1 MDKLRSTNR
10 TKIYLFLC
18 FWFIYLEEYR
28 LYLET
33 MNGTIKSIKFL
44 FKNRTMHAISLLSI
58 YIYIVSTREEN
69 PDYFPLWKKFF
80 ILSEE
85 WNEIRTKGKF
95 SIEFVSLCCRIG
107 NPREAKSIQLSYAR
121 TSSACCSSFS
131 KIKTLE
137 RGFFFFFFL

>member
-58 YIYIVSTREEN
+58 YIYCFDKRGKSWLLSTLEKILHSFRRMERNSNERKVLDWIRVSLLSDRKSARSEIDST
-69 PDYFPLWKKFF
+69 F
-80 ILSEE
+80 ILCENKQRLLFE
-85 WNEIRTKGKF
+85 
-95 SIEFVSLCCRIG
+95 L
-107 NPREAKSIQLSYAR
+107 
-121 TSSACCSSFS
+121 
-131 KIKTLE
+131 LE
-137 RGFFFFFFL
+137 D

>member
-1 MDKLRSTNR
+1 MSIIKLDKLSSTNR

-44 FKNRTMHAISLLSI
+44 FKNRTVHAISLLSI

-85 WNEIRTKGKF
+85 WNEIRAKGKF
-95 SIEFVSLCCRIG
+95 SIEFVSLLSSNRKS
-107 NPREAKSIQLSYAR
+107 PRSEIDSTFILCENKQRLL
-121 TSSACCSSFS
+121 FE
-131 KIKTLE
+131 L
-137 RGFFFFFFL
+137 LQD